1 MWVAKRKAAK
11 EAAKAT
17 MATLEN
23 ELKTYKAKLKAQ
35 AEANLKAHAENV
47 KARQDAFKAQQ
58 DAMRAAHDAAEKA
71 RKDIEA
77 AAIARHKNE
86 MMERRKEFEK
96 RFKHVWSTGPAGIN
110 KFYLTSPTQA

>member
-1 MWVAKRKAAK
+1 MGSQEKGRQRSCQSHYGK
-11 EAAKAT
+11 
-17 MATLEN
+17 LQN

-77 AAIARHKNE
+77 AAIAKHKNE